1 MKYLRW
7 VKENINL
14 VSFVA
19 GVLCLVAGKEDV
31 ARVIIAYGDVL

>member
-7 VKENINL
+7 FKENINL

-31 ARVIIAYGDVL
+31 GRVIIASGGVL